1 MDFMTFTRATIIAT
15 LTTTAS
21 FAHDVGL
28 YGVIDVAT
36 DDTLNMRA
44 GAGAGH
50 PVLDGFRNGALV
62 TVTGFDAA
70 QKWASVQKDGQVGWV
85 SMRFLT
91 LIDIASKTTI
101 PAQTQPLICSGT
113 EPFWSAVVGSE
124 QVFYSDIEANAVA
137 GGVTFTVAAA
147 GRPPSLVGFSAD
159 PLSGALR
166 QQACSDGMS
175 DITYDWSVML
185 INRSGTGSRVVEG
198 CCSLQTQ

>member
-1 MDFMTFTRATIIAT
+1 MPLIRTT
-15 LTTTAS
+15 LAAFLITTAS
-21 FAHDVGL
+21 FAHDAGL
-28 YGVIDVAT
+28 YGVIDVAA

-44 GAGAGH
+44 GAGASH
-50 PVLDGFRNGALV
+50 AVLDGFRNGALV
-62 TVTGFDAA
+62 SVTGFDAA

-101 PAQTQPLICSGT
+101 PAETKPLICSGT
-113 EPFWSAVVGSE
+113 EPFWSAAIGSE

-137 GGVTFTVAAA
+137 GGVTFNVAAA
-147 GRPPSLVGFSAD
+147 GRPPRLVGFSAD

-166 QQACSDGMS
+166 QQSCSDGMS

-198 CCSLQTQ
+198 CCRLQAQ